1 MARITAEEKA
11 HKQEE
16 LNNIILDIFWNEGLH
31 AVTYTEIAKRFGTT
45 KSAIQRYFPS
55 SDHFPLAWQGKIGP
69 IMMEKLDWSSKEAF
83 IDSWMEAL
91 SDKEDRRF
99 FRIVEMLYA
108 NASTPSSSEQAKMGV
123 NRFTQQINQA
133 FGDESVSFEV
143 FGRTFY
149 YLLNN

>member
-11 HKQEE
+11 RKQEE

-69 IMMEKLDWSSKEAF
+69 IMMEKLDWSSQEAF
-83 IDSWMEAL
+83 VKSWMSAL
-91 SDKEDRRF
+91 SDEEDIRFRRIMELLF
-99 FRIVEMLYA
+99 SETSKP
-108 NASTPSSSEQAKMGV
+108 ASSQPTKIGV
-123 NRFTQQINQA
+123 DRFTQQINQA
-133 FGDESVSFEV
+133 FGDESVSLEV